1 MKVLIVDDSST
12 MRMLVKRTLRM
23 AGFTDLK
30 LVEAENGIEA
40 LEVVASESPNLV
52 LCDWNMPEMTGIE
65 LLREIRDDISLKE
78 VPMLMVTTEAK
89 KESIVA
95 AVEAGVNNYIVKPF
109 NAETLRTKM
118 GAVLGAF

>member
-12 MRMLVKRTLRM
+12 MRMLVKRTLRL

-52 LCDWNMPEMTGIE
+52 LCDWNMPEMNGLEFLIE
-65 LLREIRDDISLKE
+65 LRDSGSELLSNLVFNKLIQ
-78 VPMLMVTTEAK
+78 
-89 KESIVA
+89 A
-95 AVEAGVNNYIVKPF
+95 A
-109 NAETLRTKM
+109 T
-118 GAVLGAF
+118 